1 MLCKLYKGLKQKS
14 PLPLPPDQDSVTPA
28 DKKVNLRNKIWF
40 KPKYDVH
47 WQVHYGVSLVYWD
60 STVTDCNETKS

>member
-28 DKKVNLRNKIWF
+28 DKKVNLGNKIWF

-47 WQVHYGVSLVYWD
+47 
-60 STVTDCNETKS
+60 